1 MDFRFSLVEPL
12 LPPFPSKTT
21 TLPRASEP
29 STTGAQRQ
37 ANGMSCRLAEAA
49 SVVMATCHKLKET
62 ISAAQRAHSDS
73 RQRSEGAA
81 AARQGVSRMLVHSRA
96 TDAWLPVGQSDT
108 HAQG

>member
-49 SVVMATCHKLKET
+49 SVVMATCHKW
-62 ISAAQRAHSDS
+62 
-73 RQRSEGAA
+73 
-81 AARQGVSRMLVHSRA
+81 LVHRR
-96 TDAWLPVGQSDT
+96 DT
-108 HAQG
+108 AILHGVHMYGRPAPPLLGGVP